1 MSMCVCAGASLP
13 YHDHGGHMKA
23 ITSWWEHEGQGKLL
37 LKLPNQCYWY
47 VVLAVVIALLFVL
60 ATLMAMRTTS
70 GWLAALV
77 IMWMVLCWAI
87 ALLLRMHLQQG
98 VATCHQ
104 KNMQAQSRQK
114 A

>member
-1 MSMCVCAGASLP
+1 M
-13 YHDHGGHMKA
+13 
-23 ITSWWEHEGQGKLL
+23 
-37 LKLPNQCYWY
+37 
-47 VVLAVVIALLFVL
+47 LAVVIALLFVL

-104 KNMQAQSRQK
+104 KKTCKLRAGRRPRHVDPGPRT
-114 A
+114 